1 MSEIIKKKVSTIDN
15 NFRYHPPKGD
25 QQARY
30 EAIRSA
36 GKMLALTIEDYCPD
50 SREKSLA
57 MTKIEEAVM
66 WANASI
72 ARGE

>member
-1 MSEIIKKKVSTIDN
+1 MKPKTKVDIQK
-15 NFRYHPPKGD
+15 NFDYHPPTEEKIHKYEQLRLTAMEYMVLID
-25 QQARY
+25 Q
-30 EAIRSA
+30 
-36 GKMLALTIEDYCPD
+36 LCPE

-72 ARGE
+72 ARNE